1 MVYDLK
7 TYKKIVSEAMHSTPL
22 AEFNKIPFLV
32 IDTGTDYICSTV
44 RLSSKGS
51 QKNTSKLYDFSFTF
65 NSIAISESNVWRIE
79 LFQHLNGNIYER
91 QHLDYGKILSP
102 EDLKDFLLILYKSSD
117 MEETQY
123 QIWDISIYANEGK
136 VCELKEIKSLAI
148 NKSLDKTKI
157 PFYRFS
163 NNMRGYGNERWFYT
177 NGTEYSENELKLSL
191 CEWNTIFGS
200 FTNSLWN
207 IENIYSDENE
217 LPYNSGEIIWNSE
230 KKCLWKCPLGH
241 RWASNVNELTTGNIY
256 RSYCPVCREKIPQF
270 TYNSDDKRAQY
281 VYGKVLNAF
290 SEYETTDIDAVID
303 SLEEEMA
310 ELQEMQSMGILWYD
324 HARMQ
329 DSVSFYFTYPNGK
342 HGDIDKYICEKYGL
356 VSQIGEFVFQALIS
370 TDHYEKIEL
379 LSESYAD
386 NKLLSGYE
394 NDEISS
400 FLSKH
405 NVMHRL
411 SYLASM
417 AHVFQMPTNKHLLID
432 RNMTIY
438 RTSIREKRTEI
449 YNALAG
455 ENKTTRRW
463 TSEQL
468 LFHIIKGIYPD
479 AIFQFKSKWL
489 GHQSLDIFVPSKNFG
504 IEYQGLQHYQ
514 PVDLFGGEEQFKER
528 QRLDERKRMLCKE
541 NGVKLIEW
549 KYTSEVTE
557 ENVKKILEIHSI

>member
-7 TYKKIVSEAMHSTPL
+7 TYKKIVSEAMHSSQL

-51 QKNTSKLYDFSFTF
+51 QKNASKLYDFSFTF

-136 VCELKEIKSLAI
+136 VCELKKIKSLAI

-163 NNMRGYGNERWFYT
+163 NNMRGYGNERWVYT

-191 CEWNTIFGS
+191 CEWNTIFRP

-207 IENIYSDENE
+207 IENIYSDENK

-241 RWASNVNELTTGNIY
+241 RWTSTVNELTTGNIY

-303 SLEEEMA
+303 SLEEEIA

-405 NVMHRL
+405 SVMHRL

-438 RTSIREKRTEI
+438 RTFIREKRTEI

-514 PVDLFGGEEQFKER
+514 PVDLFGGKEQFKER